1 MTVYRTRRPITALPS
16 FVTTA
21 TARGRLAAI
30 AALLL
35 LPLAA
40 CTGSAPNGSQADI
53 DGTVHVCSSCHGLDG
68 KSINPTFPRL
78 AGQQKD
84 YLVAQLTAFRG
95 KTRADPHAH
104 TYMWGMAARLSDAT
118 IDGVA
123 TYFSALPPAVGSPG
137 DPKEMEAG
145 KKIFTEGIEA
155 ENIPACMACHGE
167 QAQGQGEIP
176 RLAGQHKE
184 YMRGQIEAFAE
195 NSRANEIM
203 HENAMHLTSPEIVA
217 VTTYLSAQ

>member
-1 MTVYRTRRPITALPS
+1 MTVYRTRRPITALPF
-16 FVTTA
+16 FVTTT

-40 CTGSAPNGSQADI
+40 CTGSAPSGSQADI

-68 KSINPTFPRL
+68 KSVNPTFPRL

-84 YLVAQLTAFRG
+84 YLVAQLTAFRD
-95 KTRADPHAH
+95 KTRADPHAR
-104 TYMWGMAARLSDAT
+104 TYMWGMAARLSDVT

-123 TYFSALPPAVGSPG
+123 TYFSALPPASGTPG
-137 DPKEMEAG
+137 DPKQVAAG
-145 KKIFTEGIEA
+145 KKIFIDGTEA
-155 ENIPACMACHGE
+155 ENAHGCMACHGE

-184 YMRGQIEAFAE
+184 YLQGQLEAFAT

-203 HENAMHLTSPEIVA
+203 HEHAMHLTPPDIVA
-217 VTTYLSAQ
+217 VTTYLAAQ